1 MICPDALLNLDL
13 LIWLAIIAKT
23 EGPAMI
29 CPDALLNLDLLIWLA
44 IIALVGLWWWKAMKQ
59 RQACRRTRGQS

>member
-1 MICPDALLNLDL
+1 
-13 LIWLAIIAKT
+13 
-23 EGPAMI
+23 MI